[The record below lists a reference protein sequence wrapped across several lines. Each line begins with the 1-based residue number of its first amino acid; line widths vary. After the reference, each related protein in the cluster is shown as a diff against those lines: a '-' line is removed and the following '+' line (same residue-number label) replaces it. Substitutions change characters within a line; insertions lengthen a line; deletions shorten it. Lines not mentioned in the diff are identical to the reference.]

1 MQEKNDFYN
10 ILNRYLSSTQSIYQC
25 IIKDYVVDKE
35 KSIGKCTAII
45 PNAYTGQKE
54 FKNTTCYVG
63 SALDIT
69 FDAYMQGIL
78 IRLQNRD
85 TSAQNISNQKEVQKY
100 DYFNNSTDSFIAIII
115 PHSETISNILTAE
128 IRAKTHFKAIAP
140 KCYVGSQEVN
150 VLNEFTEYLKLLKD
164 FFDKLMQNAPNIA
177 SIPGAGA
184 GAVQMASQEI
194 GMKTDELYNKLT
206 EITKIE
212 AGEAGGGGG
221 GGSQNKPN
229 EDKPNGNEDNGNG
242 DTDGENGDGEDN
254 ENGGSQEGDDGLT
267 EEENKEI
274 SEDAKEVVKD
284 EVEKSVNEMIDEG
297 VKDIV
302 TSAVYT
308 TINTTITELIRQTIK
323 ETLNGAVDSSLID
336 TTADTILGLELI
348 SSVKGNITT
357 KINAP
362 VGKVVDSV
370 LNMPTIIGIKSNI
383 AGAISKMVNPIVEK
397 ISNMSAIKKIANNK
411 NLSSVLKEEALKKA
425 IDTAIKG
432 GVLVSVRESINSM
445 INSGLKDT
453 IQSIVKSMVSN
464 GALGSV
470 NSMIKSMLGEKENKD
485 KINSAIQSQIKK

>member
-25 IIKDYVVDKE
+25 IIKDYVVDKG

-69 FDAYMQGIL
+69 FDTYMQGIL

-85 TSAQNISNQKEVQKY
+85 TTAQNISNQKEVQKY
-100 DYFNNSTDSFIAIII
+100 DYFNNSTDSYIAIII

-150 VLNEFTEYLKLLKD
+150 VLDEFTEYLKLLKD

-221 GGSQNKPN
+221 GGSQDKPN
-229 EDKPNGNEDNGNG
+229 NDKPNGNDDNDNG
-242 DTDGENGDGEDN
+242 DTEGENENGEDN
-254 ENGGSQEGDDGLT
+254 ENGEEQGGDNELT

-274 SEDAKEVVKD
+274 SEDAKEVVRD
-284 EVEKSVNEMIDEG
+284 EVEKSVNEMIDEA

-308 TINTTITELIRQTIK
+308 TINTTITEMIRQTIK

-336 TTADTILGLELI
+336 TTANTILGLDLI
-348 SSVKGNITT
+348 NSVRGNITT

-383 AGAISKMVNPIVEK
+383 GGTISKMVNPIVEK
-397 ISNMSAIKKIANNK
+397 ISNSSAIKKIANNK
-411 NLSSVLKEEALKKA
+411 NLSSALKDEALKKA
-425 IDTAIKG
+425 VDTALK
-432 GVLVSVRESINSM
+432 VVR
-445 INSGLKDT
+445 
-453 IQSIVKSMVSN
+453 
-464 GALGSV
+464 
-470 NSMIKSMLGEKENKD
+470 
-485 KINSAIQSQIKK
+485 